1 MKFKIP
7 EIKIPKVNIPKLRR
21 GEDKAEPMAD
31 EEYPIPDDEAAAED
45 VLDELEETKA
55 QEDEPSPA
63 PQEKPKS
70 YGMVISEDQLRMVW
84 AGEIGFSLLM
94 VFASVLIAIAS

>member
-21 GEDKAEPMAD
+21 GADEAEPIVD
-31 EEYPIPDDEAAAED
+31 EEAPIPDNEAAED
-45 VLDELEETKA
+45 VLDELEEAEA
-55 QEDEPSPA
+55 QEDDPAPA
-63 PQEKPKS
+63 PQEKPKG

-84 AGEIGFSLLM
+84 AGEIGFSLLI